1 MDSPGT
7 SHDEAMGDL
16 CEIVHGLHLKLLG
29 LDWYRLEEMAEE
41 AEDNSVLEHRDA
53 ALAALS
59 RLGDQLQEAM
69 FT

>member
-1 MDSPGT
+1 
-7 SHDEAMGDL
+7 MGDL

-41 AEDNSVLEHRDA
+41 AEDDSVLEHRDA